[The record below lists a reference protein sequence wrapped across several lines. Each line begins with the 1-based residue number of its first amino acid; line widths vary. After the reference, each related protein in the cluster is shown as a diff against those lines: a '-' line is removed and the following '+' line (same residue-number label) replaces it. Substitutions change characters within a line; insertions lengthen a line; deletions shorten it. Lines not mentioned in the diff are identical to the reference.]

1 MNYELAR
8 VIVAI
13 AGTSIAAYQDARTS
27 FIDDKI
33 TIAMIALGTLANFAT
48 LDSDFIMY
56 SAGLTAV
63 IFGLG
68 YLFYRFGQ
76 LGGGDV
82 LLFCGLQALLPYYPV
97 SAMAGVFSFLGVA
110 VPPLPSA
117 LSLSIVP
124 FFLSIYVVSSFLAM
138 AASGFLYAYKLYRA
152 TGFRRLHP
160 DLFLGGLML
169 ALSMMLLYWM
179 AFVFS
184 MGLERVFLAVL
195 FLAPSVFLV
204 FFKKDISDKVALR
217 WISLAQMEDED
228 VIDTGKMPRAIVEK
242 YGVGRVLTEEMKK
255 VLAKISKQE
264 HYSKFPVQKDLPRF
278 GPYILSGLLLSLYFA
293 DPLSVFLFY

>member
-8 VIVAI
+8 VIIAL
-13 AGTSIAAYQDARTS
+13 AGTSIAAYQDAKTS

-33 TIAMIALGTLANFAT
+33 TIAMIALGTLANLAT
-48 LDSDFIMY
+48 LDQGFILY
-56 SAGLTAV
+56 SAGLTAI
-63 IFGLG
+63 IFVLG
-68 YLFYRFGQ
+68 YLFYRSGQ

-82 LLFCGLQALLPYYPV
+82 LLFCGLQALLPFYPV
-97 SAMAGVFSFLGVA
+97 SAMAGLFSFFGVA

-138 AASGFLYAYKLYRA
+138 AASGFLYAHKLHKA

-169 ALSMMLLYWM
+169 ALSAMLLYWM
-179 AFVFS
+179 AFVFRL
-184 MGLERVFLAVL
+184 GYERVLVVLL

-204 FFKKDISDKVALR
+204 LFKKDISDKVALR
-217 WISLAQMEDED
+217 WIPLKEMEDED
-228 VIDTGKMPRAIVEK
+228 VIDADRMPRAMVEK
-242 YGVGRVLTEEMKK
+242 YGVGRVLTGEMRE

-264 HYSKFPVQKDLPRF
+264 RYSKFPVQKDLPRF
-278 GPYILSGLLLSLYFA
+278 GPYVLSGLLLSLYFA
-293 DPLSVFLFY
+293 DPLSAFLFY